1 MDVLKRRKIQRREE
15 TSKKLLANFET
26 GVHLFLLI
34 FSAGIKVKTISLQ
47 KPLLK
52 FDP

>member
-1 MDVLKRRKIQRREE
+1 MDVLKRRKIDRGNV
-15 TSKKLLANFET
+15 KKILANFET